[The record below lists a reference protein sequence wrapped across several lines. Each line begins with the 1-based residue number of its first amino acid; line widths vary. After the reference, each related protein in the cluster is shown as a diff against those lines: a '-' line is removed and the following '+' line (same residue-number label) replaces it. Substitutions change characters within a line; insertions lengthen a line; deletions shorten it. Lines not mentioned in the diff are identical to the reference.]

1 MWAGLRTVL
10 LFAVAIAL
18 AAHPMLRSFSL
29 PHFSASPEFAELQIV
44 ICTAHGSVLVD
55 EPLGVPRPAK
65 ESPTCPW
72 CAVAGG
78 AAGKLA
84 AVTPTEL
91 GLLRPSELLQHRFE
105 RAQWNLP
112 HGPADWPAH
121 APRGPPRSLTA

>member
-65 ESPTCPW
+65 ESP
-72 CAVAGG
+72 
-78 AAGKLA
+78 
-84 AVTPTEL
+84 
-91 GLLRPSELLQHRFE
+91 
-105 RAQWNLP
+105 
-112 HGPADWPAH
+112 PA
-121 APRGPPRSLTA
+121 RGVP